1 MGADRERV
9 YHWNGP
15 PEIEL
20 WREPVRLATGL
31 EYTAHALRVQGG
43 RPGVVV
49 IARSGDDL
57 LFVQT
62 ERPAVGGRLLELP
75 RGFGEADPADPSA
88 PVSDALRELAEE
100 TGLRARDARVLGSY
114 VTDSSIL
121 PGAVVVVACVVD
133 ERRPSG
139 PTDRET
145 ERAVWVPRTGIARM
159 VVSGALR
166 DAHTLS
172 ALAMLQADE
181 TTHRLRHPRFGRA
194 EREE

>member
-1 MGADRERV
+1 MNSTAVEMGTDRERV

-31 EYTAHALRVQGG
+31 EYSAHALRVQGG

-49 IARSGDDL
+49 VACSGGDL
-57 LFVQT
+57 LFVET
-62 ERPAVGGRLLELP
+62 ERPAVGGRLLELL
-75 RGFGEADPADPSA
+75 RGFGEADPADSSA

-121 PGAVVVVACVVD
+121 PGVVVVVACVVED
-133 ERRPSG
+133 RRPSG
-139 PTDRET
+139 STDREI
-145 ERAVWVPRTGIARM
+145 ERAVWIPRDQITHM
-159 VVSGALR
+159 VASGALR

-172 ALAMLQADE
+172 ALAILQADE
-181 TTHRLRHPRFGRA
+181 TTR
-194 EREE
+194 